1 MVTINLKK
9 YYPEHYREDTYID
22 VDEKVADFMEQ
33 ERPKPA
39 SAARKQYRYKAQ
51 YSLDTGDGIEEETL
65 IRLFHEAERDERLR
79 ALLEQAMRSS
89 LTVAQYRRV
98 QMRFSEGKIYRVI
111 AAEENVS
118 ISTIEA
124 SIEGAVKKLRRYF
137 YKHSVN

>member
-1 MVTINLKK
+1 M
-9 YYPEHYREDTYID
+9 HYREDTYID

-33 ERPKPA
+33 ECPKPA
-39 SAARKQYRYKAQ
+39 SAARKQYRHKAQ

-65 IRLFHEAERDERLR
+65 IRLFHEAARDERLR

-89 LTVAQYRRV
+89 LTDAKYRRV
-98 QMRFSEGKIYRVI
+98 QMRFSERKIYRVI

-124 SIEGAVKKLRRYF
+124 SIEGAVKKSGNIF
-137 YKHSVN
+137 VNIL